1 MEDKPMTG
9 EEVLQQIL
17 GALNGNGMQ
26 QAANGVY
33 ELCAYVD
40 SMTHKV
46 EDMTDE
52 IVRLRE
58 DIRKMQDNT
67 FSNRL
72 KKSLSEAAD
81 RLEKRCEEIK
91 QQIFEVKE
99 SIKSKAGEIMA
110 DFKMRGK
117 AALNRVSE
125 FIGLKDKLVGI
136 RNKVKEG
143 IADTNRTIAKID
155 SFGKGMREA
164 GQKVANTFRTF
175 ADKEEVDYSEKEKKF
190 SKTEV
195 AKKPWEWQKKV
206 YQNLEL
212 HLDAAIDKV
221 DNLAKDVKL
230 QRMEK
235 KWDELYEQTH
245 QESKETAQPQALS
258 LVSEPEYEYGAE
270 AFEAYMKENE
280 SELVDKTNM
289 NAVQKNDKIR

>member
-1 MEDKPMTG
+1 
-9 EEVLQQIL
+9 
-17 GALNGNGMQ
+17 
-26 QAANGVY
+26 
-33 ELCAYVD
+33 
-40 SMTHKV
+40 
-46 EDMTDE
+46 MTDE
-52 IVRLRE
+52 IARLRE
-58 DIRKMQDNT
+58 DIQKMQVDT
-67 FSNRL
+67 FTNRL

-81 RLEKRCEEIK
+81 RLEKRCEDIK

-136 RNKVKEG
+136 RNRVKEG

-195 AKKPWEWQKKV
+195 AKKPWQWQKKV
-206 YQNLEL
+206 YESMVL

-221 DNLAKDVKL
+221 ENLSRDVELNRMKDKQV
-230 QRMEK
+230 E
-235 KWDELYEQTH
+235 ELDVDYSKDILPVGAVA
-245 QESKETAQPQALS
+245 ES
-258 LVSEPEYEYGAE
+258 SEYQYGAE
-270 AFEAYMKENE
+270 AFETAYPKMKQ
-280 SELVDKTNM
+280 DKAMEAKEPDMKAPT
-289 NAVQKNDKIR
+289 VPKTGKVR